1 MGVQGLSEAE
11 AARRLARDGRNELRR
26 PKGKS
31 LIHRFLEQ
39 LQDPLI
45 YVLMVAAFV
54 SVVLGEFSDAG
65 IIAAVVLL
73 NACVGLVQEGKARK
87 ALEALE
93 DLQSPAATVLRDG
106 KEKRIPAAC
115 VVLGDVVCLEAGD
128 RVPAD
133 VMLTESTELMTEE
146 SALTGESLPVEK
158 RVAKGGLI
166 PGDCSHASD
175 HGEMAFASTMV
186 VSGKGR
192 GVVTA
197 VGMQTELGKS
207 ADMIG
212 QEKEEPTPLQ
222 KRLGELGFVL
232 SLLSLLLCAV
242 LFGIA
247 VWQRRDVLQ
256 MLLTAISLAVA
267 AVPEGLPAV
276 VTICLALSVTRLVK
290 AGSIVRRLPS
300 VETLGAVNVVCSD
313 KTGTLTQNQMH
324 AQMGFWDQRLWSLSG
339 AGKHARD
346 GKEEAYGAPPK
357 EFLQGFTLCNNAA
370 LDAQIGDPTELALL
384 ELGRRFGME
393 REELERFVP
402 RIKEI
407 PFSSETRKMTT
418 YHLSGGRRIGYRKGA
433 LDEILP
439 ECREILLGGRREN
452 MTPRMRKEIQ
462 KGAEDLARMAYRT
475 LAVAMNEGVT
485 VPGGQGRMM
494 EDGKRRS
501 EKESWTFLGL
511 IALGDP
517 PRPEAKGAVREL
529 REAGVETVMITGDHA
544 ATALAIGKEL
554 EIAKNAEQCMT
565 GEELERL
572 SEERLT
578 GEMER
583 RKIRIFA
590 RVTPAQKRKI
600 VKALQSQ
607 GKIVAMTGD
616 GVNDAPSLK
625 AADVGIAMGKN
636 GTDVAREA
644 ADIVLTDDN
653 IATIER
659 AVEEGR
665 GVYENI
671 RKTVIFLLSSNFG
684 ELLTM
689 FVAVVFGFASPLKSS
704 HVLWINLITDSL
716 PALALGVD
724 QNDGKALMRCSPR
737 KAGES
742 LFSRGGWG
750 CTCFYG
756 ILIAGISLAA
766 FALPGLWQAEE
777 SLLARRQTYAFTVL
791 GMSQLFH
798 AIGMRDVNRS
808 VFCMR
813 PLVNKLMLFAVAIGF
828 ALQLVVTELPFL
840 VKTFG
845 TVPLSVGEWG
855 ILCGLAAMPLI
866 AHEVIA
872 VLCRKDSRQE
882 IGSE

>member
-26 PKGKS
+26 LKGKS

-39 LQDPLI
+39 LKDPLI

-54 SVVLGEFSDAG
+54 SIVLGEYSDAG

-87 ALEALE
+87 ALEAME

-106 KEKRIPAAC
+106 KEKRIPAAH
-115 VVLGDVVCLEAGD
+115 VVLGDIICMEAGD

-133 VMLTESTELMTEE
+133 VKLTEAAELMTEE
-146 SALTGESLPVEK
+146 SALTGESLPV
-158 RVAKGGLI
+158 AKHAVKKT
-166 PGDCSHASD
+166 GDLENGD
-175 HGEMAFASTMV
+175 RTPEHGEMAYASTMV

-197 VGMQTELGKS
+197 VGMQTELGKI

-212 QEKEEPTPLQ
+212 QEQEEPTPLQ

-232 SLLSLLLCAV
+232 SLSSLLLCAV

-247 VWQRRDVLQ
+247 VLQKRDVFQ

-276 VTICLALSVTRLVK
+276 VTICLALSVTRLAK

-324 AQMGFWDQRLWSLSG
+324 AQMGFWDQRLWGLSG
-339 AGKHARD
+339 EGKITQG
-346 GKEEAYGAPPK
+346 GKRQNLAVPPK
-357 EFLQGFTLCNNAA
+357 EFLQGFTLCNNAI
-370 LDAQIGDPTELALL
+370 LETQIGDPTELALL
-384 ELGRRFGME
+384 ELGRQFGME
-393 REELERFVP
+393 REELECHSP

-407 PFSSETRKMTT
+407 PFSSEAKKMTT
-418 YHLSGGRRIGYRKGA
+418 YHMSGSRQIGYCKGA
-433 LDEILP
+433 PDVILRD
-439 ECREILLGGRREN
+439 CREILFGGRREV
-452 MTPRMRKEIQ
+452 MTPQMRTEIQ
-462 KGAEDLARMAYRT
+462 KGAEDLSRMAYRT
-475 LAVAMNEGVT
+475 LAIAMNEGSLKNDW
-485 VPGGQGRMM
+485 QGRSA
-494 EDGKRRS
+494 DAKKGKTGA
-501 EKESWTFLGL
+501 ETWTFLGL

-529 REAGVETVMITGDHA
+529 RDAGVETVMITGDHV

-554 EIAKNAEQCMT
+554 AIAKHAEQCMT

-572 SEERLT
+572 SEGELND
-578 GEMER
+578 EMER
-583 RKIRIFA
+583 SRIRIFA

-600 VKALQSQ
+600 VKALQGQ

-636 GTDVAREA
+636 GTDVAKEA

-689 FVAVVFGFASPLKSS
+689 FAAVVFGFASPLKSS

-766 FALPGLWQAEE
+766 FALPELGQAGEP
-777 SLLARRQTYAFTVL
+777 LLARRQTYAFTVL

-813 PLVNKLMLFAVAIGF
+813 PVWNKVMLLAIVIGF
-828 ALQLVVTELPFL
+828 ALQLAVTELPFL
-840 VKTFG
+840 VKAFG
-845 TVPLSVGEWG
+845 TVSLSFGEWG

>member
-1 MGVQGLSEAE
+1 MQGLSEAE

-54 SVVLGEFSDAG
+54 SVVLGECSDAG
-65 IIAAVVLL
+65 IIAAVVFL

-93 DLQSPAATVLRDG
+93 NLQSPVATVLRDG

-133 VMLTESTELMTEE
+133 VMLTEAAELMTEE

-158 RVAKGGLI
+158 HALKGGGGS
-166 PGDCSHASD
+166 GDSSHALE
-175 HGEMAFASTMV
+175 HGEMAYASTMV

-192 GVVTA
+192 GVVMA
-197 VGMQTELGKS
+197 VGMQTELGKI

-212 QEKEEPTPLQ
+212 LEKEEPTPLQ

-247 VWQRRDVLQ
+247 VLQRRDVFQ

-276 VTICLALSVTRLVK
+276 VTICLALSVTRLAK

-324 AQMGFWDQRLWSLSG
+324 AQMGYWDRRLWSLPG
-339 AGKHARD
+339 DNGLAGD
-346 GKEEAYGAPPK
+346 GSEKAYGVPPK
-357 EFLQGFTLCNNAA
+357 ELLQGFALCNNAV
-370 LDAQIGDPTELALL
+370 LETKIGDPTELALL
-384 ELGRRFGME
+384 ELGRRFKME
-393 REELERFVP
+393 REELERHSP

-407 PFSSETRKMTT
+407 PFSSEAKKMTT
-418 YHLSGGRRIGYRKGA
+418 YHACGNRQIGYCKGA
-433 LDEILP
+433 PDVILKD
-439 ECREILLGGRREN
+439 CREILLCGRREV
-452 MTPRMRKEIQ
+452 MTPQMRTEIQ
-462 KGAEDLARMAYRT
+462 KGVEDLSRMAYRT
-475 LAVAMNEGVT
+475 LAIAMKEGNLKSDW
-485 VPGGQGRMM
+485 QGRIMDAENGM
-494 EDGKRRS
+494 GGAET
-501 EKESWTFLGL
+501 WTFLGL

-554 EIAKNAEQCMT
+554 AIAKNAEQCMT

-600 VKALQSQ
+600 A
-607 GKIVAMTGD
+607 
-616 GVNDAPSLK
+616 
-625 AADVGIAMGKN
+625 
-636 GTDVAREA
+636 
-644 ADIVLTDDN
+644 
-653 IATIER
+653 
-659 AVEEGR
+659 
-665 GVYENI
+665 
-671 RKTVIFLLSSNFG
+671 
-684 ELLTM
+684 
-689 FVAVVFGFASPLKSS
+689 
-704 HVLWINLITDSL
+704 
-716 PALALGVD
+716 
-724 QNDGKALMRCSPR
+724 
-737 KAGES
+737 
-742 LFSRGGWG
+742 
-750 CTCFYG
+750 
-756 ILIAGISLAA
+756 
-766 FALPGLWQAEE
+766 
-777 SLLARRQTYAFTVL
+777 
-791 GMSQLFH
+791 
-798 AIGMRDVNRS
+798 
-808 VFCMR
+808 
-813 PLVNKLMLFAVAIGF
+813 
-828 ALQLVVTELPFL
+828 
-840 VKTFG
+840 
-845 TVPLSVGEWG
+845 
-855 ILCGLAAMPLI
+855 
-866 AHEVIA
+866 
-872 VLCRKDSRQE
+872 
-882 IGSE
+882 